1 MTNHIKKEIDLLI
14 KYSRS
19 IKVFC
24 ASFFLVAQSFNLL
37 NCSCHTLVLH
47 MKICTPRYS
56 SRHSFCLYNC
66 CCIYYYNS
74 LHKHT
79 QNNLQHNVNGKLI
92 WVLIEPNFLYSTR
105 YNSNSTIHKTKLT
118 LWFSLFVK

>member
-1 MTNHIKKEIDLLI
+1 MTKIIFDTSDKSYKEGNWFANEIF
-14 KYSRS
+14 K

-66 CCIYYYNS
+66 YCIYYYNS
-74 LHKHT
+74 LHKHP

-92 WVLIEPNFLYSTR
+92 WVLIEPNFYIQQD
-105 YNSNSTIHKTKLT
+105 TIVTVL
-118 LWFSLFVK
+118 SIRPN